1 MSKDLVSIEAAFS
14 MISDALVEQNKYDV
28 GSFKEF
34 LRNIWCYSYDNP
46 EYFNAWHV
54 GILADDIQECLET
67 GKHYMAVLPR
77 FHFKSTI
84 LGHGFSAWRML
95 TTKRDCSILY
105 LSYSD
110 TMARYHVQEINK
122 AILRNPILK
131 DLVKKRNSQ
140 AEYTGRYL
148 INNKPTE
155 VMHGGLFSFKRGL
168 HVNGG
173 LIADDLLRDPENP
186 LNHTQLEKAEE
197 HFLTE
202 SLFIPLKGTPVIVL
216 GTPMS
221 PNDLIAKLQEDDRFK
236 CRILPALDPVPGRR
250 VLMPELYNEEWLLE
264 QQRARPK
271 SFASE
276 FMLTPHLSTESY
288 FSREDIEKCT
298 DVNLRSFAVEKKYHQ
313 EYNDEEIYAGFD
325 VGKRRHPSH
334 LVLFRKRG
342 DTVEQIHQS
351 FLRGWSY
358 SDQIEYLNE
367 AAENFNITA
376 GYLDN
381 TRGELED
388 RGLDNRWRPINFT
401 SKSKNQMASVL
412 EQLVHSGRFKLIDDQ
427 MQLQSM
433 LAVTN
438 DLKAPDTVTGHGDA
452 FFSVALAALALN
464 DQYRYSF
471 SSIGSVT
478 DWIENGQDSEKLD
491 LESKFKPVNEPE
503 TPKGA
508 PNPTCIEIACNPNF
522 WIPARG
528 LCLYC
533 GHRNTN

>member
-1 MSKDLVSIEAAFS
+1 MSKDLISIEKAFLR
-14 MISDALVEQNKYDV
+14 ISDALVEQNKYDV
-28 GSFKEF
+28 GTFKEF
-34 LRNIWCYSYDNP
+34 LLNIWCHSYENP
-46 EYFNAWHV
+46 EYFKAWHV
-54 GILADDIQECLET
+54 GVLADDIQECLET
-67 GKHYMAVLPR
+67 GKHYMAILPR

-95 TTKRDCSILY
+95 TAKNDCSVLY

-122 AILRNPILK
+122 AIMRNPILK
-131 DLVKKRNSQ
+131 GLMKKRNSQ

-148 INNKPTE
+148 INNRPTE

-173 LIADDLLRDPENP
+173 LIADDILRDPENP
-186 LNHTQLEKAEE
+186 LNHSQLEKAED

-250 VLMPELYNEEWLLE
+250 VLMPEVYSEKWLLE
-264 QQRARPK
+264 QQKARPK

-288 FSREDIEKCT
+288 FSREDIDKCVN
-298 DVNLRSFAVEKKYHQ
+298 VNLRSLSVEKKYHQ

-342 DTVEQIHQS
+342 DTIEQIHQS

-388 RGLDNRWRPINFT
+388 RGLDNRWRPMNFT
-401 SKSKNQMASVL
+401 SKSKNQMAQVL
-412 EQLVHSGRFKLIDDQ
+412 EQLVHSGRFKLIDDH
-427 MQLQSM
+427 MQTESM

-452 FFSVALAALALN
+452 FFSIALAALSLHDSN
-464 DQYRYSF
+464 RYSF
-471 SSIGSVT
+471 SSMGSVS
-478 DWIENGQDSEKLD
+478 DWLDNGQDSKKLD
-491 LESKFKPVNEPE
+491 LESRFKPVNEPE

-508 PNPTCIEIACNPNF
+508 PNPACIDVACNPSF
-522 WIPARG
+522 WVPERG